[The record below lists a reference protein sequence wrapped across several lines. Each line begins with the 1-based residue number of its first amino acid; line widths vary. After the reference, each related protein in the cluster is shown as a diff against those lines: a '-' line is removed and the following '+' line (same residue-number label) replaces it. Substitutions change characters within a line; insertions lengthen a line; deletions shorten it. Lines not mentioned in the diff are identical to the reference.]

1 VACVVGLVIPVSYK
15 TGSDGDIRAFYE
27 HMLVFGLIRAKQ
39 GGAGLVLVK
48 NVF

>member
-1 VACVVGLVIPVSYK
+1 VGRVIPDSYG
-15 TGSDGDIRAFYE
+15 TGSGGDIRAFNEY
-27 HMLVFGLIRAKQ
+27 MLVFSLIRAKQ